1 MCAPKAAQELLL
13 YYLKSIHA
21 LDFDAGILDAG
32 VTKSKI
38 TKTCIY
44 YIKNSKM
51 IYVSLASGIR
61 FPWVFFF
68 FKKIDL
74 YCHCLL

>member
-1 MCAPKAAQELLL
+1 MCVPMAAQELLL
-13 YYLKSIHA
+13 YYLKCIHA

-44 YIKNSKM
+44 YVNEEQNDLHIFGLRDQ
-51 IYVSLASGIR
+51 IPL
-61 FPWVFFF
+61 FF
-68 FKKIDL
+68 
-74 YCHCLL
+74 